1 MKQFMSALILALACG
16 SAMALAHELTP
27 TYPEFK
33 PSYVRDISVTTMEMF
48 NAREEIEFYRVD
60 VYTENWDPI
69 PFATGQRVIRIQ
81 HRERYTF
88 NVFIRDSDLDKV
100 EYICTTS
107 MIEEGSIDSQ
117 GISSRVCSRIK

>member
-1 MKQFMSALILALACG
+1 MKHFMSALMVVLTCG
-16 SAMALAHELTP
+16 SASAHELTP

-48 NAREEIEFYRVD
+48 NAREEIEFYRID

-69 PFATGQRVIRIQ
+69 PFASGQKVIQ
-81 HRERYTF
+81 VSHRERYTF
-88 NVFIRDSDLDKV
+88 NVYVRDSDLDKV

-107 MIEEGSIDSQ
+107 MIEQ
-117 GISSRVCSRIK
+117 GTVQTQGVSSRVCSRVK

>member
-1 MKQFMSALILALACG
+1 MRHIISALMLMLACG
-16 SAMALAHELTP
+16 SAMAHELTP

-33 PSYVRDISVTTMEMF
+33 PSYVRDISVTTMGMF

-88 NVFIRDSDLDKV
+88 NVYVRDSDLDKV

-107 MIEEGSIDSQ
+107 MIEEGSIENQ